1 MLFLNPGSIQSRNA
15 ILLLSYPRQILDRLT
30 RGWVLLFGFL
40 GCLRWLGLGPCLG
53 GLRHGTDDGR
63 DLRPIV
69 VFGNLVAVPFEEQR
83 VGVIRIR
90 LCDFQFAKAVA
101 SEMVVDI
108 DEDHGPSVVNDVG
121 SVDSLLDGVIQIGS
135 EGIELL
141 AKGLGKIWLVLA
153 VLPIAPGDTITLGSD

>member
-1 MLFLNPGSIQSRNA
+1 M
-15 ILLLSYPRQILDRLT
+15 
-30 RGWVLLFGFL
+30 
-40 GCLRWLGLGPCLG
+40 
-53 GLRHGTDDGR
+53 
-63 DLRPIV
+63 

-90 LCDFQFAKAVA
+90 LCDFPLAKAVA

-108 DEDHGPSVVNDVG
+108 DDDQGPSLVNDVD

-153 VLPIAPGDTITLGSD
+153 VLPIAPGDTITVGNVELQLRLREKETNEGKPTSPELIKNMFAESH